1 MSEGLTYLDCEAIGL
16 HRRVNEEEQR
26 LGKEAFVLRVVQ
38 KLLIVRVHSDG
49 SLIDDLASLVE
60 ADQALLRVH
69 FAVELKHSLS
79 ELCVSDDAAL

>member
-1 MSEGLTYLDCEAIGL
+1 MTYLDCEAVCL
-16 HRRVNEEEQR
+16 HCRVDKEEQR
-26 LGKEAFVLRVVQ
+26 LGKETFVLRVVQ
-38 KLLIVRVHSDG
+38 KLLIVGVHSDG

-79 ELCVSDDAAL
+79 ELCVSDDATL